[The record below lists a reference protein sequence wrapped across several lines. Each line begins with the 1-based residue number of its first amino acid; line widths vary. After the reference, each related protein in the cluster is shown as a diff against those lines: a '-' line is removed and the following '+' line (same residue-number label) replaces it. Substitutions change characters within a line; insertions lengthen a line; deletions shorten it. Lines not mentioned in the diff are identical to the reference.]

1 MEKLIAG
8 VAINEFVKK
17 NKEPKIGDSGVFI
30 SYGCWTTGLSVI
42 ALCGH
47 STYIQRNG
55 NKYNIFNYQKQN

>member
-8 VAINEFVKK
+8 VAINEFVR
-17 NKEPKIGDSGVFI
+17 KEPKISDSGVFI

-42 ALCGH
+42 ALLGH